1 MPFGSSRGA
10 GFNNVPVTQVIVD
23 GSGDGDGVFVYNG
36 VGSLGNPP
44 IAWLTNGSLLDPY
57 GNVLPA
63 VMGVDDA
70 GTFAVGSFI
79 GITAPGSLPPAP
91 ASGFRFYAD
100 ANGVPSAVLTSG
112 LAGGV
117 PLVQVDVTHNS
128 VGNTAVAGDITRTWV
143 VNADDGVQGTVYKI
157 QTFAQMQTGQTAIES
172 LTLGV
177 DLNGVK
183 TGLATLGVA
192 FNGGAL
198 NTQYDIPIEL
208 VMEVNSNGSNAPRIT
223 MNAPLA
229 DTSANRLA
237 TNSAN
242 MCGHSDVLTWN
253 PGLNNDIAVF
263 AQWGGAGGS
272 NQIIATDSSRFY
284 REGT

>member
-10 GFNNVPVTQVIVD
+10 GFNNIPVTKVIVE

-36 VGSLGNPP
+36 AGALGNPP
-44 IAWLTNGSLLDPY
+44 IAWLTNGSLLDPF
-57 GNVLPA
+57 GNALPA
-63 VMGVDDA
+63 VMGVN
-70 GTFAVGSFI
+70 GVGSLAVGSFI
-79 GITAPGSLPPAP
+79 GITTPGSLPAAP
-91 ASGFRFYAD
+91 SSGFRFYAD

-117 PLVQVDVTHNS
+117 PLVQVDVGPHNA
-128 VGNTAVAGDITRTWV
+128 GNTAVAADITRTWV
-143 VNADDGVQGTVYKI
+143 VNANDGVQGTVYKI
-157 QTFAQMQTGQTAIES
+157 QTYAQVQTGQTSIQP

-183 TGLATLGVA
+183 TPLATLGVA

-198 NTQYDIPIEL
+198 STSYDIPIEL
-208 VMEVNSNGSNAPRIT
+208 VMEVNSNGSDAPRIT
-223 MNAPLA
+223 LNAPLS
-229 DTSANRLA
+229 DISANRLA
-237 TNSAN
+237 TNTAN
-242 MCGHSDVLTWN
+242 MGGHSDVLSWN
-253 PGLNNDIAVF
+253 PGLNNTLAVY

-272 NQIIATDSSRFY
+272 VQNIATVSSRFY